1 MRPNHLATRRLI
13 NWIFALQWL
22 LWCLGPVPK
31 SWKLEKRF
39 WKVFG
44 HFGPRRF
51 YPEFRRKNPEVRRKK
66 AELGGIFLTIF
77 FLWKPWQ
84 NNISAK
90 ISALM
95 ALNSQ
100 LSKSLSSSTLL
111 RGAELLRSATMS
123 IESDPQ
129 LAEMQEELSRLKV
142 ASLYVNDWPLVVE
155 IFACQKT
162 SMLSA

>member
-1 MRPNHLATRRLI
+1 
-13 NWIFALQWL
+13 
-22 LWCLGPVPK
+22 
-31 SWKLEKRF
+31 
-39 WKVFG
+39 
-44 HFGPRRF
+44 
-51 YPEFRRKNPEVRRKK
+51 
-66 AELGGIFLTIF
+66 
-77 FLWKPWQ
+77 
-84 NNISAK
+84 
-90 ISALM
+90 M